1 MNDRLNNM
9 RNKYESVPIP
19 EELNLVV
26 KRAIKKRKNRRMKL
40 QSLAGGAAAS
50 ILLFAGVNTS
60 PTFAAAIS
68 EVPVLGNIVKVIT
81 ISEYTQKDDSSETS
95 IKTPAITNLDNPP
108 LEEALNS
115 KYAEE
120 NKKLYESFRN
130 EVEQLEKHGKA
141 KMSLDSGY
149 EIVTDTDQLLTLSRY
164 VTTTAASAA
173 ETRTYDT
180 IDKQEKIVIT
190 LPSLF
195 KDDSYIQVI
204 SEQIKQQMRQQ
215 MQEDPEKVYWL
226 ESSADDEMMD
236 PFKSISEDQSFY
248 INADGKLVISFNE
261 YDVAPGAMGVVEF
274 VIPTEA
280 LSSILVSHEYIK

>member
-9 RNKYESVPIP
+9 KKQYESVPIP
-19 EELNLVV
+19 EELDLVV
-26 KRAIKKRKNRRMKL
+26 KRAIKQRKNRRIKL

-50 ILLFAGVNTS
+50 ILFIAGVNAS

-68 EVPVLGNIVKVIT
+68 DVPVLGNLVKVIT
-81 ISEYTQKDDSSETS
+81 ISEYTQKDDSSETN
-95 IKTPAITNLDNPP
+95 IKTPAITNLDNPS

-120 NKKLYESFRN
+120 NKKLYESFRD
-130 EVEQLEKHGKA
+130 EVEELEKKGKA
-141 KMSLDSGY
+141 NMSLDSGY
-149 EIVTDTDQLLTLSRY
+149 EIVTDTDRLLTLSRY

-180 IDKQEKIVIT
+180 IDKQENIVIT

-204 SEQIKQQMRQQ
+204 SDQIKQQMRQQ
-215 MQEDPEKVYWL
+215 MQEDQDKIYWI
-226 ESSADDEMMD
+226 ESAEDDDVMT
-236 PFKSISEDQSFY
+236 PFESISKDQNFY

-261 YDVAPGAMGVVEF
+261 YDVAPGYMGVVEF

-280 LSSILVSHEYIK
+280 LSGILVSHEYIK

>member
-9 RNKYESVPIP
+9 KKKYESVPIP
-19 EELNLVV
+19 EELDLVV
-26 KRAIKKRKNRRMKL
+26 KRAIKQRKNRRIKL

-50 ILLFAGVNTS
+50 ILFIAGVNTS

-68 EVPVLGNIVKVIT
+68 DVPVLGNLVKVIT
-81 ISEYTQKDDSSETS
+81 ISEYTQKNDSSETN

-120 NKKLYESFRN
+120 NKKLYESFRD
-130 EVEQLEKHGKA
+130 EVEELEKTGNA
-141 KMSLDSGY
+141 NMSLDSGY
-149 EIVTDTDQLLTLSRY
+149 EIITDTDRLLTLSRY

-180 IDKQEKIVIT
+180 IDKQENIVIT

-204 SEQIKQQMRQQ
+204 SDQIKQQMRQQ
-215 MQEDPEKVYWL
+215 MQEDQDKIYWI
-226 ESSADDEMMD
+226 ESAEDDDVMT
-236 PFKSISEDQSFY
+236 PFESISKDQNFY

-261 YDVAPGAMGVVEF
+261 YDVAPGYMGVVEF

-280 LSSILVSHEYIK
+280 LSGILVSHEYIK